1 MSFNLWLQ
9 SQTTVILEPKKI
21 KSVTVP
27 TFSPSFCHEVMGLV
41 ASQVTLVVKNLTASA
56 GDVRGLGSIHGLGRS
71 PGGGH
76 SNHSSILA

>member
-1 MSFNLWLQ
+1 M
-9 SQTTVILEPKKI
+9 ILEPKKI